1 MRRREG
7 YCVQLGFGIPI
18 SGAWATP
25 DNQLRLVRRAE
36 ELGYHSLWTFQR
48 LLVPEPPDERA
59 AAPAYRSVLDAIVP
73 LAFVAGHTSRIRLGL
88 SVVNLPFFAPATLA
102 KQLTTLDVLSRGRL
116 DVGLGIGWSRQEY
129 AAVGVPYQRRG
140 ARAEEFIAALQ
151 ALWTREVV
159 EFHGDFYQIPRSR
172 VEPKPVQRPHPPL
185 LPGGAALRLPRPAAG
200 SAGRRPG
207 AAAAHR
213 LLRRDPPRPRRSP
226 RAGRDR
232 GLPRHELRPRD
243 RLARHRPRRGAA
255 PRRDRPREAGALGGA
270 AEPARQGTVVVDP
283 REGIAEDQPS
293 DPLALQE
300 RALEPRLVRGGRL
313 QPGELLRLEREVEAA
328 EVAAELLGR
337 AGAHDRDHHAAGRL
351 LADPGHGDLGGRPA
365 HRPGD
370 RQDLR
375 RDPVGPLADVGGR
388 VACRPRR
395 RGQVLAREGAALEH
409 APRGHRQVQRGGH
422 RQVLVLDLA
431 VRQRP

>member
-1 MRRREG
+1 M
-7 YCVQLGFGIPI
+7 QLGFGIPI

-88 SVVNLPFFAPATLA
+88 SVVNIPFFAPATLT

-140 ARAEEFIAALQ
+140 ARAEEFIAALR

-185 LPGGAALRLPRPAAG
+185 YQVCVTKDGIENTALRGWPMLNSVLFGPVSQLVGNRDTYVETLKK
-200 SAGRRPG
+200 SGR
-207 AAAAHR
+207 
-213 LLRRDPPRPRRSP
+213 
-226 RAGRDR
+226 
-232 GLPRHELRPRD
+232 
-243 RLARHRPRRGAA
+243 A
-255 PRRDRPREAGALGGA
+255 P
-270 AEPARQGTVVVDP
+270 
-283 REGIAEDQPS
+283 AEDRKS
-293 DPLALQE
+293 
-300 RALEPRLVRGGRL
+300 V
-313 QPGELLRLEREVEAA
+313 V
-328 EVAAELLGR
+328 
-337 AGAHDRDHHAAGRL
+337 
-351 LADPGHGDLGGRPA
+351 
-365 HRPGD
+365 
-370 RQDLR
+370 
-375 RDPVGPLADVGGR
+375 
-388 VACRPRR
+388 
-395 RGQVLAREGAALEH
+395 
-409 APRGHRQVQRGGH
+409 
-422 RQVLVLDLA
+422 
-431 VRQRP
+431 

>member
-88 SVVNLPFFAPATLA
+88 SVVNIPFFAPATLT

-185 LPGGAALRLPRPAAG
+185 L
-200 SAGRRPG
+200 
-207 AAAAHR
+207 
-213 LLRRDPPRPRRSP
+213 
-226 RAGRDR
+226 
-232 GLPRHELRPRD
+232 
-243 RLARHRPRRGAA
+243 
-255 PRRDRPREAGALGGA
+255 LGGA
-270 AEPARQGTVVVDP
+270 AEA
-283 REGIAEDQPS
+283 
-293 DPLALQE
+293 AL
-300 RALEPRLVRGGRL
+300 RR
-313 QPGELLRLEREVEAA
+313 
-328 EVAAELLGR
+328 
-337 AGAHDRDHHAAGRL
+337 AGRL
-351 LADPGHGDLGGRPA
+351 ADGWTSSSGADLKSIGDSIEIVRQAAREAGRDPAALRFVSRGPLRVRPA
-365 HRPGD
+365 GDPARPPLTGSFD
-370 RQDLR
+370 EIRRDLDDLR
-375 RDPVGPLADVGGR
+375 EQGVTEVFLDMNYDPEIVSPATGPAEAL
-388 VACRPRR
+388 RR
-395 RGQVLAREGAALEH
+395 AEIALERL
-409 APRGHRQVQRGGH
+409 AP
-422 RQVLVLDLA
+422 
-431 VRQRP
+431 

>member
-88 SVVNLPFFAPATLA
+88 SVVNIPFFAPATLA

-185 LPGGAALRLPRPAAG
+185 L
-200 SAGRRPG
+200 
-207 AAAAHR
+207 
-213 LLRRDPPRPRRSP
+213 
-226 RAGRDR
+226 
-232 GLPRHELRPRD
+232 
-243 RLARHRPRRGAA
+243 
-255 PRRDRPREAGALGGA
+255 LGGA
-270 AEPARQGTVVVDP
+270 AEA
-283 REGIAEDQPS
+283 
-293 DPLALQE
+293 AL
-300 RALEPRLVRGGRL
+300 RR
-313 QPGELLRLEREVEAA
+313 
-328 EVAAELLGR
+328 
-337 AGAHDRDHHAAGRL
+337 AGRL
-351 LADPGHGDLGGRPA
+351 ADGWTSSSGADLKSIGDSIEIVRQAAREAGRDPAALRFVSRGPLRVRPA
-365 HRPGD
+365 GDPARPPLTGSFD
-370 RQDLR
+370 EIRRDLDDLR
-375 RDPVGPLADVGGR
+375 EQGVTEVFLDMNYDPEIVSPATGPAEAL
-388 VACRPRR
+388 RR
-395 RGQVLAREGAALEH
+395 AEIALERL
-409 APRGHRQVQRGGH
+409 AP
-422 RQVLVLDLA
+422 
-431 VRQRP
+431 